1 LVKEVLT
8 FRVKTARVKPNDMY
22 GNSKCPFCDRQS
34 LIDILNDSGDF
45 MWLMNKYPTL
55 DQTVQTIIIES
66 RIHDTNLTAYSSL
79 YMERLWRYIEECWET
94 MASSGKYASTV
105 LLKNHGL
112 MSGSSLKHP
121 HLQLIGLE
129 QIDAVAMRTVSDFE
143 GLELYSDDNCTATIS
158 TEPIMGFVELNVIT
172 KRHQHS
178 PMTSQVIQ
186 ALVRYILI
194 SYQGNRVNSFNLHGW
209 LFEDKQVI
217 KIIPR
222 WVDSAYY
229 TGFGISQVYN
239 VEELVKIRD
248 EIRTVY
254 LKNLS

>member
-1 LVKEVLT
+1 MVKEVLT
-8 FRVKTARVKPNDMY
+8 FRVDTARVKPNDMY
-22 GNSKCPFCDRQS
+22 GQSKCPFCDRPS
-34 LIDILNDSGDF
+34 LTNILNDSGDF

-55 DQTVQTIIIES
+55 SQTVQTIIIES
-66 RIHDTNLTAYSSL
+66 QAHDTNLTTYSAS
-79 YMERLWRYIEECWET
+79 YMERLWQYIEECWEK
-94 MASSGKYASTV
+94 MASSGQYASTV
-105 LLKNHGL
+105 LLKNHGP

-129 QIDAVAMRTVSDFE
+129 KIDATAMRVASDFE
-143 GLELYSDDNCTATIS
+143 GLELYSDDYCQATLS
-158 TEPIMGFVELNVIT
+158 TQPIMGFVELNIIS
-172 KRHQHS
+172 KRHHHS
-178 PMTSQVIQ
+178 PIVSQVIQ

-194 SYQGNRVNSFNLHGW
+194 SYQGNRFNSYNLHGW

-239 VEELVKIRD
+239 SEELVKIRD